1 MEVLVGNLIVKDNAF
16 IEASY
21 SLDTVEQRLIFLAIL
36 EARRLGDNIEQVL
49 NQTLTIHA
57 QSYMQQFDV
66 ARNTAYEALKRGVNG
81 LFEAEFNYTQLVEST
96 NKIEFFRSRFVQ
108 KISYVDELGVV
119 RLIFANDVVPLI
131 VGLEKK
137 FTKYEI
143 EQIKGLQSRYAIR
156 LYELLIK
163 WRSKGKTDEI
173 SMSAL
178 RNCFGLL
185 DGEYIRMHHFKSRVL
200 DLAIEQINEHTDIT
214 AEYEQHK
221 QGRTITGFT
230 FKFKHKDKDRLKQDT
245 ERDPNTI
252 DWVNGHTDN
261 EANNKPISSP
271 KTPSWQT
278 KGLSDAQI
286 KKLAIYMTEFIDSNT
301 SKISPN
307 DRRDYAPIFDDWK
320 PMLKDPKQVN
330 SFHKIQELLDRKR

>member
-1 MEVLVGNLIVKDNAF
+1 MGNLIVKDNAF

-36 EARRLGDNIEQVL
+36 EARKLGDNIEQVL

-81 LFEAEFNYTQLVEST
+81 LFEAEFNYTQLVESS
-96 NKIEFFRSRFVQ
+96 NKVEFFRSRFVQ

-200 DLAIEQINEHTDIT
+200 DLAIAQINEHTDIT
-214 AEYEQHK
+214 AEYEQYK

-230 FKFKHKDKDRLKQDT
+230 FKFKHKDRLNQVAK
-245 ERDPNTI
+245 RDPDTI

-261 EANNKPISSP
+261 EANNKPIPSP
-271 KTPSWQT
+271 KTLSWQT

-286 KKLAIYMTEFIDSNT
+286 KKLAIYMTEFIDSN
-301 SKISPN
+301 SGKISPN
-307 DRRDYAPIFDDWK
+307 DRRDYAPIFEDWK

-330 SFHKIQELLDRKR
+330 SFHKIQELLDRKRIT

>member
-1 MEVLVGNLIVKDNAF
+1 MGNLIVKDNAF
-16 IEASY
+16 VEASY

-36 EARRLGDNIEQVL
+36 EARKLGDNIEQVL

-57 QSYMQQFDV
+57 QSYMQQFNV
-66 ARNTAYEALKRGVNG
+66 TRNTAYEALKRGVNG
-81 LFEAEFNYTQLVEST
+81 LFEAEFNYTQLVESS
-96 NKIEFFRSRFVQ
+96 NKVEFFRSRFVQ
-108 KISYVDELGVV
+108 KISYINDLGVV

-143 EQIKGLQSRYAIR
+143 EQVKGLQSRYAIR

-163 WRSKGKTDEI
+163 WRSKSKTDEI

-185 DGEYIRMHHFKSRVL
+185 DDEYNRIDNFKRKVL
-200 DLAIEQINEHTDIT
+200 DIAIEQINEHTDIT
-214 AEYEQHK
+214 AKYEQRK

-230 FKFKHKDKDRLKQDT
+230 FKFKQKSKPKQNL

-252 DWVNGHTDN
+252 DWVSGYTDN
-261 EANNKPISSP
+261 EANKYQITNNP
-271 KTPSWQT
+271 KTRSWQT
-278 KGLSDAQI
+278 KGLTDAQI
-286 KKLAIYMTEFIDSNT
+286 KKLAIYTKEFVDANS

-307 DRRDYAPIFDDWK
+307 DRRDYTPIFDDWK
-320 PMLKDPKQVN
+320 AQLKDPKTVTT
-330 SFHKIQELLDRKR
+330 FHMVQELLDRQRIT

>member
-1 MEVLVGNLIVKDNAF
+1 MGNLIVKDNAF

-36 EARRLGDNIEQVL
+36 EARKLGDDIERVL

-57 QSYMQQFDV
+57 QSYMQHFDV
-66 ARNTAYEALKRGVNG
+66 AKNTAYEALKRGVNG
-81 LFEAEFNYTQLVEST
+81 LFEAEFNYTQLVESS
-96 NKIEFFRSRFVQ
+96 NKVEFFRSRFVQ

-163 WRSKGKTDEI
+163 WRAKGKTDEI

-185 DGEYIRMHHFKSRVL
+185 EDEYNRIDNFKRKVL
-200 DLAIEQINEHTDIT
+200 DIAIEQINKHTDIT

-230 FKFKHKDKDRLKQDT
+230 FKFRQKDRPKQNP

-252 DWVNGHTDN
+252 DWVNGQTDN
-261 EANNKPISSP
+261 EAKNA
-271 KTPSWQT
+271 PSWQT
-278 KGLSDAQI
+278 KGLSDGQI
-286 KKLAIYMTEFIDSNT
+286 GKLAIYMKEFIDANSN
-301 SKISPN
+301 KISPN
-307 DRRDYAPIFDDWK
+307 DHRDYAPIFDDWK
-320 PMLKDPKQVN
+320 PMLKDPMQVN
-330 SFHKIQELLDRKR
+330 GFHKIQELLDRQRVS

>member
-1 MEVLVGNLIVKDNAF
+1 MGNLIVKDNAF
-16 IEASY
+16 VEASY

-36 EARRLGDNIEQVL
+36 EARKLGDNIEQVL

-81 LFEAEFNYTQLVEST
+81 LFEAEFNYTQFVESS
-96 NKIEFFRSRFVQ
+96 KKVEFFRSRFVQ

-163 WRSKGKTDEI
+163 WRSKGRTDEI

-185 DGEYIRMHHFKSRVL
+185 DDEYNRMDNFKRKVL
-200 DLAIEQINEHTDIT
+200 DIAIEQINEHTDII

-230 FKFKHKDKDRLKQDT
+230 FKFKQKDKPKQNL
-245 ERDPNTI
+245 ERDPDTI
-252 DWVNGHTDN
+252 DWVNGQTDN
-261 EANNKPISSP
+261 EANGKVPTS

-278 KGLSDAQI
+278 KGLTDAQI
-286 KKLAIYMTEFIDSNT
+286 KKLAIYTKEFVDANS
-301 SKISPN
+301 SKIAPN

-320 PMLKDPKQVN
+320 PLLKDPKTVTT
-330 SFHKIQELLDRKR
+330 FHMIQELLDRKRIH